1 MLNKKLKEK
10 VECLQEDVETL
21 RKGFNKVRKIC
32 NYLILK
38 LDIPE
43 AEKKAFSSL
52 LHEW

>member
-32 NYLILK
+32 NYIE
-38 LDIPE
+38 IRYTRSR
-43 AEKKAFSSL
+43 KKGIFIAIT
-52 LHEW
+52 